1 MEEQRYDYDGQ
12 LYPRSSF
19 LEEYGDQGAALWDQA
34 KRAEPPAAAKPPA
47 AAAAARDEGGGHAA
61 RPRHMQ
67 PLHVER
73 GASTGATP
81 MGATP
86 QRPRVNIVWHKCTD
100 LRLHDH
106 EPLSL
111 AHAVRSMSSESSST
125 YSVVRSVVSSTTLQH
140 CQSSNL
146 SHSRTRCCP
155 YLVGAC
161 RDRSCCAATLP

>member
-34 KRAEPPAAAKPPA
+34 KRAQPPAAAKPPA
-47 AAAAARDEGGGHAA
+47 AAAAAAKPPAAAAATRDEGGGHAA

-73 GASTGATP
+73 GASMGATP
-81 MGATP
+81 MGATSA
-86 QRPRVNIVWHKCTD
+86 RPRVNIVWHKCTD

-111 AHAVRSMSSESSST
+111 AHAVRSMSSKSSST
-125 YSVVRSVVSSTTLQH
+125 YSVVRLVVSST
-140 CQSSNL
+140 
-146 SHSRTRCCP
+146 
-155 YLVGAC
+155 A
-161 RDRSCCAATLP
+161 SCSIAKAATSLAHAVLP

>member
-12 LYPRSSF
+12 LYPRNSF

-67 PLHVER
+67 PIHAER
-73 GASTGATP
+73 GASTGATLT
-81 MGATP
+81 GATSA
-86 QRPRVNIVWHKCTD
+86 RPRVNIVWHKCTD

-106 EPLSL
+106 EVTLSL
-111 AHAVRSMSSESSST
+111 S
-125 YSVVRSVVSSTTLQH
+125 
-140 CQSSNL
+140 
-146 SHSRTRCCP
+146 
-155 YLVGAC
+155 
-161 RDRSCCAATLP
+161 